1 MKLAGFRRWMTLGL
15 LLPLSWLGP
24 LPDSAGGHNGYSF
37 QLLDSAVVSG
47 VTQGVYPGAVVIV
60 GRSTGIV
67 HSRGFGHLAPG
78 NTSPVPNPDSTL
90 FDLASLTKV
99 VATTSAAM
107 VLVDRGRLE
116 LDAPVRR
123 YLPQF
128 RRPEQQSI
136 TVRML
141 LNHTSG
147 LRPSGAFFRRTSS
160 RKRAIAFL
168 MQERPERIPGS
179 SAVYSDINAMLLGLV
194 VERVSGRTLDAF
206 VRGEIFTPLGMG
218 STRFLPPRNWRT
230 RIAASFEDRGRPVA
244 GTVQDQNARILGG
257 IAGHAGLFATG
268 ADLARFAEW
277 WLMQGRLPDGNQL
290 VSSGTMARF
299 LEHQPRAGSRLLGWD
314 SPDPVADA
322 PTLFGSLLSDSAYG
336 HTGWTGTQIWVDPEQ
351 DLFVILL
358 TNRSMN
364 PDVDRSLRDLRA
376 IRARVADEA
385 VIATESRC
393 LARPRLSFWGIGTR
407 GTAC

>member
-1 MKLAGFRRWMTLGL
+1 MA
-15 LLPLSWLGP
+15 
-24 LPDSAGGHNGYSF
+24 
-37 QLLDSAVVSG
+37 SG
-47 VTQGVYPGAVVIV
+47 VSQGVYPGALVIV
-60 GRSTGIV
+60 GRSTGII

-78 NTSPVPNPDSTL
+78 TGSPVPNPDSTL

-107 VLVDRGRLE
+107 VLVDRGRLD

-123 YLPQF
+123 YLPEF
-128 RRPEQQSI
+128 RRPEQQAI

-160 RKRAIAFL
+160 RKRAIALL
-168 MQERPERIPGS
+168 MQERPERTPGA
-179 SAVYSDINAMLLGLV
+179 SAAYSDINAMLLGLI
-194 VERVSGRTLDAF
+194 VERVSGETLDHF
-206 VRGEIFTPLGMG
+206 TRGVIFMPLAMG
-218 STRFLPPRNWRT
+218 STRFRPPPEWRS
-230 RIAASFEDRGRPVA
+230 RIAASFEWRGHPVA

-268 ADLARFAEW
+268 ADLARFAQW
-277 WLMQGRLPDGNQL
+277 WLAQGRLPNGNQL
-290 VSSGTMARF
+290 VSPETMARF

-314 SPDPVADA
+314 SPDPVAEQ
-322 PTLFGSLLSDSAYG
+322 PTLFGSLLSDGAYG
-336 HTGWTGTQIWVDPEQ
+336 HTGWTGTQIWVDPAQ

-364 PDVDRSLRDLRA
+364 PDVYRSLRDLRG

-385 VIATESRC
+385 VIAIEPHC
-393 LARPRLSFWGIGTR
+393 FADPGLSFRETGTR
-407 GTAC
+407 GMAC